1 MAVLPW
7 GGPVVAGAAGERLD
21 VAKRALWNGMGF
33 VQTRKDERAEGL
45 LGLGEWNGGCSG
57 EDDPLV

>member
-33 VQTRKDERAEGL
+33 VWRTKHERARPVEGL
-45 LGLGEWNGGCSG
+45 LGLGEWNAGC
-57 EDDPLV
+57 